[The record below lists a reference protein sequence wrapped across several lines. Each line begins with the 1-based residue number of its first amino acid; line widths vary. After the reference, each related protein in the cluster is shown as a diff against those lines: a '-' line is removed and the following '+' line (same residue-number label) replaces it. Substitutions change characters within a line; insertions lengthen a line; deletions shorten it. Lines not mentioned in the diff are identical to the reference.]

1 MNYKAKPFL
10 KWAGG
15 KRQLIPDLV
24 SRLPENVRNTGII
37 RNYIEPFVGGGSFF
51 FYLQNNFSVREAYI
65 SDINKDLILA
75 YQTVQKDVSDLL
87 SKLESLN
94 KEYKNLQSENSRSE
108 LFYNIRQEYN
118 NKRISFDKYDKE
130 EATSRTAQL
139 IFLNRTCFNG
149 LFRLNKKGEFN
160 VPFGKYKNPT
170 ILDEDNLLS
179 VSEVLQNVVIKEGDF
194 ELSEPFANKYSL
206 IYLDPPYRPI
216 NQTSS
221 FTSYSK
227 EDFTDEDQKRLA
239 EYYERLSKK
248 GCNLILSNSDPKN
261 TNRKDTFF
269 DDLYKKFHITR
280 VRAKRMINSKAEGR
294 GEIFE
299 LMITNYKY
307 D

>member
-37 RNYIEPFVGGGSFF
+37 RNHIEPFVGGGSFF

-75 YQTVQKDVSDLL
+75 YQTVQKDVSGLIK
-87 SKLESLN
+87 KLESLN
-94 KEYKNLQSENSRSE
+94 KEYKNLQSEKSRSE

-118 NKRISFDKYDKE
+118 NKRISFDKYKKE

-194 ELSEPFANKYSL
+194 ELSEPFADEHSL

-227 EDFTDEDQKRLA
+227 EGFTDEDQKRLA

-261 TNRKDTFF
+261 TNKKDTFF
-269 DDLYKKFHITR
+269 DDLYKKFYITR
-280 VRAKRMINSKAEGR
+280 VRAKRMINSKVEGR
-294 GEIFE
+294 REIFE
-299 LMITNYKY
+299 LMITNYKL
-307 D
+307 